1 MRRTLLITFAALI
14 GATGSAQ
21 AANYAVITSPPT
33 MVNVLILICGC
44 ICAVFAYQV
53 FGLVRG
59 GYMSRGW
66 LIFVGAFAFLTV
78 AQVVSLLVTFEVLF
92 LPEYVPPI
100 LTAVSIGLF
109 LFALFETKRV
119 LS

>member
-1 MRRTLLITFAALI
+1 MLITFGALL

-21 AANYAVITSPPT
+21 AANFAVITSPPT

-66 LIFVGAFAFLTV
+66 LVFVAAFAFLV
-78 AQVVSLLVTFEVLF
+78 GAQVVSLLVTFEVVM
-92 LPEYVPPI
+92 LPEFVPPI

-109 LFALFETKRV
+109 LYALFETKRV